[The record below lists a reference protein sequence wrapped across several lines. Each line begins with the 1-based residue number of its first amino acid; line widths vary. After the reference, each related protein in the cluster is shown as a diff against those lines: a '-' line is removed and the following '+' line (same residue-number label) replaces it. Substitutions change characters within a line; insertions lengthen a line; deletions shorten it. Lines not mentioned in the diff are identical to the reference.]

1 MTIVSILKKKRDG
14 HALSD
19 AEISQIVD
27 GVTRETI
34 PDYQISAFAMAVF
47 LRSMNDFETT
57 SLTQHMLRSGE
68 TIHWSSHGF
77 PVVDKHSTG
86 GVGDKVSLVL
96 APLLACC
103 GFYVPMISGRGLG
116 ATGGTIDKLE
126 AIPGF
131 RADLSLAEIRRITN
145 DVGCVITAASSEI
158 APADRRLYAIRDVTA
173 TVASIPLITSSIL
186 SKKLAAGLDAL
197 VLDVKFGGG
206 AFMQTPE
213 EAGQLARSLVNT
225 GARLGL
231 RTTALLTNMDQPLGR
246 MIGNGVEVDE
256 AVETLQG
263 CGSEDL
269 RELVV
274 TLGIELM
281 QLVRKDVAET
291 DLRHELLETLD
302 SGRGLE
308 KLSEMVA
315 AQGGDLSQQRRR
327 SKTHWIEA
335 DRSGF
340 VRAIDARKIGE
351 LVIDLGGG
359 RRKLQDKIDHSVGVE
374 LAVKVGDSIDQ
385 GQPLAKVFCEA
396 EHKAH
401 AAKVLEDVF
410 EMGEP
415 VDVPKLI
422 RARVVAESRVVPE

>member
-1 MTIVSILKKKRDG
+1 MTVVSILKKKRDG

-19 AEISQIVD
+19 AEIGQFVD
-27 GVTRETI
+27 GVAGEVI

-47 LRSMNDFETT
+47 LQGMNDLETT
-57 SLTQHMLRSGE
+57 SLTQHMLKSGE
-68 TIHWSSHGF
+68 TMHWPQHPF

-103 GFYVPMISGRGLG
+103 GLYVPMISGRGLG

-126 AIPGF
+126 AIADF
-131 RADLSLAEIRRITN
+131 RADLGLAEIQRITS
-145 DVGCVITAASSEI
+145 DVGCVITAATSEI

-197 VLDVKFGGG
+197 VLDVKFGAG

-213 EAGQLARSLVNT
+213 EANQLARSLVNT
-225 GARLGL
+225 GTRLGL

-246 MIGNGVEVDE
+246 MVGNGVEVDE

-263 CGSEDL
+263 GGPEDL

-274 TLGIELM
+274 TLAIELM
-281 QLVRKDVAET
+281 QLVRKDVTKT
-291 DLRHELLETLD
+291 DLRKEVLEMIA

-308 KLSEMVA
+308 KLTEMIA
-315 AQGGDLSQQRRR
+315 AQGGDLSRPRRR
-327 SKTHWIEA
+327 SKTHWIES

-385 GQPLAKVFCEA
+385 GQPLARVFCEA
-396 EHKAH
+396 EYEPH
-401 AAKVLEDVF
+401 ATEVLANVF
-410 EMGEP
+410 EVGES
-415 VDVPKLI
+415 VDVPRLI
-422 RARVVAESRVVPE
+422 QDRVVAE